1 VSIVMKKI
9 LVVDDSKKIRDLISV
24 MLEDSYEITNVD
36 SAEKA
41 IEAVKKDEPDLV
53 LMDIMM
59 PGKLNGVE
67 ATKILKNSPTTKSIT
82 IILLTAKGQKIDIE
96 EGRKVG
102 ADAYIVK
109 PFSLAVLRE
118 RIHEFIG

>member
-1 VSIVMKKI
+1 MKKI